1 MPFIA
6 FAAFVGAI
14 VYWWASNNR
23 EGEHSP
29 SPEER
34 YGDTLYIP
42 DDMIVT
48 GYIKGTA
55 VQLVVAP
62 IGNNFYLRADAAHDF
77 KRMREAYLADTGDD
91 LPVSTAFRTMEEQQR
106 LFLQLGP
113 TVAAK
118 PGYSN
123 HQNGIALDLHGLDP
137 KKANYV
143 KRRDEWLSANC
154 EAYGW
159 KRSGLNFSNKE
170 AWHLDYYVG

>member
-1 MPFIA
+1 MPFIF
-6 FAAFVGAI
+6 FAGFVGVL
-14 VYWWASNNR
+14 VYVWFSR
-23 EGEHSP
+23 EKEGELSP
-29 SPEER
+29 SPEQR
-34 YGDTLYIP
+34 YGDASLIP

-48 GYIKGTA
+48 GYIKGAA

-62 IGNNFYLRADAAHDF
+62 IGNGFYLRADAAHDF
-77 KRMREAYLADTGDD
+77 KRMRDACMTDIGED

-106 LFLQLGP
+106 LYDSLGS

-137 KKANYV
+137 SKPNYNR
-143 KRRDEWLSANC
+143 RRDEWLNANC
-154 EAYGW
+154 ETYGW

-170 AWHLDYYVG
+170 AWHLDYVG